1 MPFKYN
7 VMPNC
12 KKSCRI
18 NGQLLV
24 FKNIYCRCN
33 WNVIVFVKQT
43 TLSSNILFVVTTVI
57 VGTIVLSQ
65 LTRRNRNLPSLIIA
79 VNVLLG

>member
-1 MPFKYN
+1 MTFKYN
-7 VMPNC
+7 VMTNC

-24 FKNIYCRCN
+24 LKSMYCRCN
-33 WNVIVFVKQT
+33 WNIIFFVKQT
-43 TLSSNILFVVTTVI
+43 ILLSSILFVVTTVI
-57 VGTIVLSQ
+57 VCNRVLSQ
-65 LTRRNRNLPSLIIA
+65 LARRNRNLSSLIIA